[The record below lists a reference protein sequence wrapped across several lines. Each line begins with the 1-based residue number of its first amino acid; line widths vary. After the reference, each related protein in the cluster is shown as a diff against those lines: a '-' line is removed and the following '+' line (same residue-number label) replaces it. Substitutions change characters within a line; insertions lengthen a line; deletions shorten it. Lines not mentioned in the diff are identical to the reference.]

1 MSTSEP
7 STSAPLGGGELPRSA
22 ASIAASILVPVRA
35 AAFWS
40 AVVLPLAY
48 LPLVATGAV
57 WEMPLTFCALL
68 ALNAVAFLVGHGHD
82 PAAA

>member
-7 STSAPLGGGELPRSA
+7 STSVPVTGDDLPSSVASVA
-22 ASIAASILVPVRA
+22 ASLLGPVRT

-40 AVVLPLAY
+40 AVGLPLVY

-57 WEMPLTFCALL
+57 WNRPFVFCALL
-68 ALNAVAFLVGHGHD
+68 LLNAVAFLVGHGHE
-82 PAAA
+82 PSRV

>member
-7 STSAPLGGGELPRSA
+7 STSAPLGGGELPSA
-22 ASIAASILVPVRA
+22 ASVAASMLVPVRA

-40 AVVLPLAY
+40 AVALPLAY
-48 LPLVATGAV
+48 LPLVATGVV

-68 ALNAVAFLVGHGHD
+68 ALNAAAFLAGHGHE
-82 PAAA
+82 PRQA